1 MLHKQPE
8 TFSYQIINEGS
19 NRLCVEI
26 KIENKIP
33 LAPFDFPKCTV
44 QSRCL
49 HQVPNLLD
57 GTQSRRRDTTYGLI
71 GAIT

>member
-8 TFSYQIINEGS
+8 TFSYQIINE
-19 NRLCVEI
+19 
-26 KIENKIP
+26 KTKYP
-33 LAPFDFPKCTV
+33 LHHLTF
-44 QSRCL
+44 QSVRSRVGVL

>member
-26 KIENKIP
+26 KYEIKYP
-33 LAPFDFPKCTV
+33 LHHLTF
-44 QSRCL
+44 QSVRSRVGVL

-57 GTQSRRRDTTYGLI
+57 GTQSKRRDTTYGLI

>member
-19 NRLCVEI
+19 NRLCVLKYKI
-26 KIENKIP
+26 KYP
-33 LAPFDFPKCTV
+33 LHSLTF
-44 QSRCL
+44 QSVRSRVGVL

>member
-26 KIENKIP
+26 KILNKIP

-44 QSRCL
+44 QSRCFT
-49 HQVPNLLD
+49 PSPKP
-57 GTQSRRRDTTYGLI
+57 TRRHSI
-71 GAIT
+71 